1 MKAPQAPQS
10 GPAMRSPHEHQSQS
24 KMAKERRRCSPTPP
38 PLFKS
43 VGSEEQSE

>member
-24 KMAKERRRCSPTPP
+24 KMAKGAP
-38 PLFKS
+38 PLLADTPATLQKCWLRRA
-43 VGSEEQSE
+43 E